1 MKVRINGYDIECT
14 PEEFIELTRAIG
26 KEKITQE
33 PDGIPEIN
41 LPKDYRD
48 WLKPNGPVTAYGC
61 DQDYDRWFKH
71 PDIVALYGCQIT
83 EQPSEIPVTPT
94 YTGDTALTQK
104 FWDDIH
110 REKVEEFK
118 KRRSKRHEDFLKRQS
133 ELTERERSKDFPPY
147 LDTPKPDK
155 E

>member
-14 PEEFIELTRAIG
+14 PEEFIELTGAIG

-33 PDGIPEIN
+33 PDGIPKIN

-48 WLKPNGPVTAYGC
+48 WLKPYGPVTAYGC
-61 DQDYDRWFKH
+61 DQGF
-71 PDIVALYGCQIT
+71 VALYGCQIT

-133 ELTERERSKDFPPY
+133 ELTERERPKDFPPY